1 MSELKRAIT
10 VNISIVSQKPFS
22 TSQSTSPIRL
32 GFYEPERPETSGN
45 DIKARQ

>member
-32 GFYEPERPETSGN
+32 GFYSERPETSGN
-45 DIKARQ
+45 DIEAW